1 MVTTRHHRQM
11 GLYPWIKYPLQTS
24 IFIAERC
31 LSVVKYLTHGILIK
45 HYCLSMYIVLLYIY
59 FMYVNHIK
67 FILWF
72 QFGLSP
78 VDHLNQK
85 VKNCIGFFILKFT
98 FYVYIVVRFRLA
110 IPSVDG
116 FLLFLLVYTNMTW
129 TFKK

>member
-31 LSVVKYLTHGILIK
+31 LSVVKHLTHGILIK
-45 HYCLSMYIVLLYIY
+45 HYCLSMYIVLPYIY

-85 VKNCIGFFILKFT
+85 VKNFMGCFILMIT
-98 FYVYIVVRFRLA
+98 FMFILLFLFFWPLLCL
-110 IPSVDG
+110 PSIDG
-116 FLLFLLVYTNMTW
+116 FLLFLLVYTNMN
-129 TFKK
+129 F